1 MYFYIMF
8 QIEKTIVSED
18 LIEKQFVCN
27 LGACKG
33 ACCIDGDAGAPLEK
47 EELEILERVYPK
59 IKPFLRKE
67 GIAAIEEQGLY
78 TTNDDGEYE
87 TTLINGGE
95 CAYVIFDDKKTALCA
110 IEEAYNQGAIGFIKP
125 ISCHLYPVRIR
136 EYSEFYAVNYDYW
149 PICDDACVLGRE
161 LQVPVYKFVKQSLI
175 RKFGESWYEEL
186 DLIAQNYKK

>member
-33 ACCIDGDAGAPLEK
+33 ACCLDGDAGAPLEK

-110 IEEAYNQGAIGFIKP
+110 IEEAYNQGAISFIKP